1 MESMNKNIVWI
12 ALAFAAGV
20 GALMYTSLQGVTNHR
35 VEVCMSFN
43 GRDNCRTA
51 RGNTEAEAKRTAT
64 DNACAD
70 LTSGMAQITNCQNAT
85 PTSVKVLD
93 AN

>member
-1 MESMNKNIVWI
+1 M
-12 ALAFAAGV
+12 
-20 GALMYTSLQGVTNHR
+20 
-35 VEVCMSFN
+35 EVCISFN

-51 RGNTEAEAKRTAT
+51 RGNTEAEAKRTAS

-70 LTSGMAQITNCQNAT
+70 LANGMTQIINCQNTT
-85 PTSVKVLD
+85 PRSVKVLD

>member
-1 MESMNKNIVWI
+1 MKPVYWIVLGFV
-12 ALAFAAGV
+12 ALV
-20 GALMYTSLQGVTNHR
+20 GALMYTSLQGVTGHR
-35 VEVCMSFN
+35 VEVCMNFK

-70 LTSGMAQITNCQNAT
+70 ITNGMTEIVGCQNTT
-85 PTSVKVLD
+85 PKSVKVLD

>member
-1 MESMNKNIVWI
+1 MKPIYWI
-12 ALAFAAGV
+12 V
-20 GALMYTSLQGVTNHR
+20 GAFVALVGGLMYTSLQGVTGHR
-35 VEVCMSFN
+35 VEVCISFQ

-51 RGNTEAEAKRTAT
+51 RGNTEAEAKRTAS

-70 LTSGMAQITNCQNAT
+70 LANGMTEIINCQNTT
-85 PTSVKVLD
+85 PRSVKVLD

>member
-1 MESMNKNIVWI
+1 MNKNILWI

-20 GALMYTSLQGVTNHR
+20 AALMYTSLQGVTGHR
-35 VEVCMSFN
+35 VEVCMTFN

-70 LTSGMAQITNCQNAT
+70 ITSGMTQIVACQNTT
-85 PTSVKVLD
+85 PRSVKVLQAD
-93 AN
+93 

>member
-1 MESMNKNIVWI
+1 MKPVYWIVLGFV
-12 ALAFAAGV
+12 ALV
-20 GALMYTSLQGVTNHR
+20 GALMYTSLQGVTGHR
-35 VEVCMSFN
+35 VEVCMSFK

-70 LTSGMAQITNCQNAT
+70 ITSGMTEIVGCQNT
-85 PTSVKVLD
+85 KPQSVKVLD